1 MKKDYGFNFTAM
13 KAENALEQ
21 VVKTLCEM
29 VDDVRAT
36 RSGGTRMDLKI
47 VRGATGIVFHKKGLF
62 DDDPHFSI
70 ELKEGHSILPREA
83 SLPMLRHLYLEL
95 SHVLKHA

>member
-21 VVKTLCEM
+21 VVKTLCEV
-29 VDDVRAT
+29 VDDVRA
-36 RSGGTRMDLKI
+36 TRMDLKI
-47 VRGATGIVFHKKGLF
+47 VRGATGIVFHEKGLF
-62 DDDPHFSI
+62 DDKPHFSI
-70 ELKEGHSILPREA
+70 KLKEGHTILPREA
-83 SLPMLRHLYLEL
+83 SLPMLRQLYLEL

>member
-1 MKKDYGFNFTAM
+1 MEKDYGFHFTAT

-21 VVKTLCEM
+21 VVKTLCEV

-36 RSGGTRMDLKI
+36 RSGSTRMDLKI

-62 DDDPHFSI
+62 DDEPHFSI
-70 ELKEGHSILPREA
+70 ELKEGHTILPMEA
-83 SLPMLRHLYLEL
+83 SLPMLRQLYLEL
-95 SHVLKHA
+95 SHVLKYA